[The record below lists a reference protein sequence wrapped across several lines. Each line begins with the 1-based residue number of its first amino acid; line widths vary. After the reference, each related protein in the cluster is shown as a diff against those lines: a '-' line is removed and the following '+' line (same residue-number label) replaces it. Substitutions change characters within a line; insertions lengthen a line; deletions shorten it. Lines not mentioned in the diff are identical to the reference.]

1 MCGSLAQ
8 SVEQRTVN
16 PCVAGSSPARAETKM
31 LTIGEHLFFNM
42 TKQEIRQ
49 EIKVLCSQNARQLAK
64 KSADICNKILKSTEY
79 KASTEIYAYMA
90 LPDEVDLTEVIKTAL
105 KDEKKVA
112 LPKIISKEDGI
123 IKFFYLDSQKTLTQQ
138 TATGTF
144 GILEPDETL
153 PATPDSAQNTLIL
166 VPGRAFTKEGDR
178 LGRGKGYYDRYL
190 AKEIVG
196 SSPTMTRLPNVAI
209 AGVCFDF
216 QIKKSLPTNDRDIK
230 MDIVFY

>member
-1 MCGSLAQ
+1 
-8 SVEQRTVN
+8 
-16 PCVAGSSPARAETKM
+16 
-31 LTIGEHLFFNM
+31 M

-138 TATGTF
+138 TATGT
-144 GILEPDETL
+144 L
-153 PATPDSAQNTLIL
+153 
-166 VPGRAFTKEGDR
+166 AF
-178 LGRGKGYYDRYL
+178 
-190 AKEIVG
+190 
-196 SSPTMTRLPNVAI
+196 
-209 AGVCFDF
+209 
-216 QIKKSLPTNDRDIK
+216 
-230 MDIVFY
+230 